1 MEIIINTLAIWGPSL
16 VAILGIVASVI
27 GAITKVNNAI
37 SESKAAITE
46 IRKTEDFAKLSA
58 EVSRVANEN
67 AELVRTNKLLL
78 DELTKIEG
86 YADSLRKQ

>member
-37 SESKAAITE
+37 NDSKAAITE

-67 AELVRTNKLLL
+67 AELIRTNKLLL
-78 DELTKIEG
+78 DEITKIEG
-86 YADSLRKQ
+86 YADSLRKE